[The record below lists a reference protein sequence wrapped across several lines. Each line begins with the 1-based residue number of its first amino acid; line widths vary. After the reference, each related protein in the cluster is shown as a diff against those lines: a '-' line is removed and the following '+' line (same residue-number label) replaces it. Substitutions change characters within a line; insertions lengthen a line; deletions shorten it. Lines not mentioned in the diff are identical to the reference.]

1 MAEETNVVISTF
13 ALIAKF
19 QQAID
24 EKWGYIYG
32 KTHEKWSKAKQEAYD
47 QAKAG
52 DANCQNS
59 IKYGPQWYGHWV
71 TDCSGLFAWAFKQ
84 LGGYMY
90 HGSNTM
96 YNKYCTDKG
105 TLSGGKRSD
114 GKELKA
120 GTSVYT
126 GTEGKHGHVGLYI
139 GNGYVIEAMG
149 AKNGVVKSKVSEDKW
164 TYWGELKGVDYGGS
178 PQPQPTPTPTPT
190 PAKGEAIVTG
200 KNLALRQGPST
211 KCHVITRIPT
221 GKTVKLVDQPSDWT
235 YVKYGNNEGF
245 VMNKYI
251 KKG

>member
-1 MAEETNVVISTF
+1 M
-13 ALIAKF
+13 
-19 QQAID
+19 
-24 EKWGYIYG
+24 
-32 KTHEKWSKAKQEAYD
+32 
-47 QAKAG
+47 
-52 DANCQNS
+52 
-59 IKYGPQWYGHWV
+59 

-105 TLSGGKRSD
+105 MLSGGKRSD